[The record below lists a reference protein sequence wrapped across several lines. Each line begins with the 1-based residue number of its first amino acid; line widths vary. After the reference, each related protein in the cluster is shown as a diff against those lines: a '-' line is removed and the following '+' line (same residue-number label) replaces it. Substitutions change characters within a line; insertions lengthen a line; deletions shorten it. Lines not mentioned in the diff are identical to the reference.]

1 MKKKITGILLS
12 ASVLFAIGV
21 PCITASAAEDI
32 TVNVTISKAG
42 TVEVPAQPVHVADKD
57 GDGKYTIDEALFAAH
72 EAYYE
77 GGAAAGYESGMSSD
91 YGLSLKKLW
100 GDTSGAFGYYAD
112 DQFAMGLSDEVK
124 DGGCLT
130 AFVFQDT
137 AKYGDKFCYFDKK
150 EITDAKQGDTVKL
163 KLNVIHFDANY
174 APQVDPAAD
183 ATITIDGEKTA
194 YKTDANGEVDF
205 KFERAG
211 DMILGAVS
219 DTEILVPT
227 ILRATVAAEETTA
240 IETTTTEAAVTTTT
254 AAATTVTTT
263 KAAAAV
269 TTTAKASGSSSK
281 SSAAKTGDTTAIP
294 ALALTAALACGAAY
308 ALRRRHE

>member
-77 GGAAAGYESGMSSD
+77 GGAAAGYESGMSD

-130 AFVFQDT
+130 AFVFQDA

-211 DMILGAVS
+211 NMILGAVS

-254 AAATTVTTT
+254 AAAVTTTTT

-269 TTTAKASGSSSK
+269 TTTAKASGSSK

>member
-12 ASVLFAIGV
+12 ASVLFALGV

-77 GGAAAGYESGMSSD
+77 GGAAAGYESGMSNH
-91 YGLSLKKLW
+91 GLSLKKLW

-211 DMILGAVS
+211 NMILGAVS

-254 AAATTVTTT
+254 AATTTVTTT

-269 TTTAKASGSSSK
+269 TTTAKASGSSK

>member
-12 ASVLFAIGV
+12 ASVLFALGV

-77 GGAAAGYESGMSSD
+77 GGAAAGYESGMSNH
-91 YGLSLKKLW
+91 GLSLKKLW

-130 AFVFQDT
+130 AFVFQD
-137 AKYGDKFCYFDKK
+137 AVKYGDKYCYFDKK

-211 DMILGAVS
+211 NMILGAVS

-281 SSAAKTGDTTAIP
+281 SSAAKTGDTAAIP

>member
-1 MKKKITGILLS
+1 M
-12 ASVLFAIGV
+12 
-21 PCITASAAEDI
+21 
-32 TVNVTISKAG
+32 
-42 TVEVPAQPVHVADKD
+42 
-57 GDGKYTIDEALFAAH
+57 
-72 EAYYE
+72 
-77 GGAAAGYESGMSSD
+77 SD

-137 AKYGDKFCYFDKK
+137 AKYGDKYCYFDKK

-211 DMILGAVS
+211 NMILGAVS

-269 TTTAKASGSSSK
+269 TTTAKASGSSK

>member
-42 TVEVPAQPVHVADKD
+42 TVEVPAQPVHVEDKD

-77 GGAAAGYESGMSSD
+77 GGAAAGYESGMSD

-112 DQFAMGLSDEVK
+112 DQFAMGLTDEVK

-219 DTEILVPT
+219 DTEIFVPT

>member
-77 GGAAAGYESGMSSD
+77 GGAAAGYESGMSD

-130 AFVFQDT
+130 AFVFQDA

-211 DMILGAVS
+211 NMILGAVS

-269 TTTAKASGSSSK
+269 TTTAKASGSSK

>member
-77 GGAAAGYESGMSSD
+77 GGAAAGYESGMSNH
-91 YGLSLKKLW
+91 GLSLKKLW

-211 DMILGAVS
+211 NMILGAVS

-269 TTTAKASGSSSK
+269 TTTAKASGSSK